1 MIGSTTNMH
10 SSSTDSKPLPE
21 DRRHQSFDNGTLL
34 ISKVTRKD
42 AGEYACTAAN
52 RQGTEATQK
61 GALKVIGE
69 SARRC
74 VTWQP

>member
-52 RQGTEATQK
+52 RQGTEAAQK

-69 SARRC
+69 
-74 VTWQP
+74 

>member
-1 MIGSTTNMH
+1 MA
-10 SSSTDSKPLPE
+10 
-21 DRRHQSFDNGTLL
+21 
-34 ISKVTRKD
+34 RKD

-69 SARRC
+69 SSASFAI
-74 VTWQP
+74 WQP

>member
-1 MIGSTTNMH
+1 MYHQQLSILPFA
-10 SSSTDSKPLPE
+10 DSKPLPE

-42 AGEYACTAAN
+42 AGQYACTAAN

-69 SARRC
+69 
-74 VTWQP
+74 

>member
-1 MIGSTTNMH
+1 MRLYFA
-10 SSSTDSKPLPE
+10 DSRPLPE
-21 DRRHQSFDNGTLL
+21 DRRHQSFPNGTLL
-34 ISKVTRKD
+34 ISKVARKD